1 MDEIRETQLGEK
13 GHAETSWQSGEFMT
27 SLVQLFFQLCRGG
40 DKAAL
45 LTWKY
50 SLLVDAALE
59 RKNDEQI
66 NFLLSLLL
74 QTRDASEGKGEKAL
88 FYALLECWDRNPES
102 FGMVSDRMEKVLSAV
117 LGVQLGEAKRPQRP
131 YGSFRDVKYLLEY
144 YEDVREWAN
153 ADRLRLACESPLISI
168 VLRLVDIQLR
178 DDRASEKPSLLAKWL
193 PREKSKFAW
202 QIPLFICTH
211 CTVDQWSTSSGAAK
225 AAGYARYRR
234 DVARINKQ
242 LGTVQIHQCAKDWAT
257 LDFAH
262 GVTSSTMRLQKD
274 AFRLE
279 GKRRADSLSPEDRV
293 DREICKSNYMEYVA
307 SCVRGDD
314 EFKAK
319 DVTLGQLV
327 KDAWYAC
334 DDGRDHPELEL
345 AYASKVAEVKRGG
358 NLRSFCA
365 VCDTSGSMTWDNAPL
380 YDAVGMALLVAECSM
395 LGQRIMTFATD
406 PKWVCLDKEDTFLD
420 KVRKVRS
427 SEMYTGASTNLY
439 KSLDLILSAIRKA
452 RLSDE
457 DVATLNLMILS
468 DMQIDTALR
477 GAANCLDEGISKKF
491 GEAGYLTGPNIVY
504 WNMKSTTGFP
514 VASFDKK
521 GVVLLSGYEIS
532 TLQKL
537 CDTGVE
543 GLRSMDPVSSLGAM
557 LKAPRY
563 SWFWS

>member
-1 MDEIRETQLGEK
+1 
-13 GHAETSWQSGEFMT
+13 
-27 SLVQLFFQLCRGG
+27 
-40 DKAAL
+40 
-45 LTWKY
+45 
-50 SLLVDAALE
+50 
-59 RKNDEQI
+59 
-66 NFLLSLLL
+66 
-74 QTRDASEGKGEKAL
+74 
-88 FYALLECWDRNPES
+88 
-102 FGMVSDRMEKVLSAV
+102 
-117 LGVQLGEAKRPQRP
+117 
-131 YGSFRDVKYLLEY
+131 
-144 YEDVREWAN
+144 
-153 ADRLRLACESPLISI
+153 
-168 VLRLVDIQLR
+168 
-178 DDRASEKPSLLAKWL
+178 
-193 PREKSKFAW
+193 
-202 QIPLFICTH
+202 
-211 CTVDQWSTSSGAAK
+211 
-225 AAGYARYRR
+225 
-234 DVARINKQ
+234 
-242 LGTVQIHQCAKDWAT
+242 
-257 LDFAH
+257 
-262 GVTSSTMRLQKD
+262 VT
-274 AFRLE
+274 
-279 GKRRADSLSPEDRV
+279 
-293 DREICKSNYMEYVA
+293 I
-307 SCVRGDD
+307 
-314 EFKAK
+314 
-319 DVTLGQLV
+319 GQLV

-420 KVRKVRS
+420 KVKKVKS
-427 SEMYTGASTNLY
+427 SEMYTGASTHLY

-468 DMQIDTALR
+468 DMQIDAALR

-491 GEAGYLTGPNIVY
+491 GEAGYPTGPNLVY

-521 GVVLLSGYEIS
+521 GVVLLSGYEMS

-543 GLRSMDPVSSLGAM
+543 SLRSMDPVSSLGAM
-557 LKAPRY
+557 LGAPRY